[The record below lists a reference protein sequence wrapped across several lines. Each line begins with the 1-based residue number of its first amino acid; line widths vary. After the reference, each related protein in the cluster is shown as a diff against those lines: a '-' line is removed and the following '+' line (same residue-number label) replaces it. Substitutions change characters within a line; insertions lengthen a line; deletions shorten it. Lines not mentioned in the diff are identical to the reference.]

1 MNDRQ
6 ALMRNIQAIGLSM
19 YDLHLFLDTHPED
32 RTALEL
38 YKRYRAK
45 YDALVGEY
53 ERQYGPLT
61 AGSEASTRDGWR
73 WVEDPWPWEITA
85 NEEA

>member
-6 ALMRNIQAIGLSM
+6 ALLRNIQAIGLSM
-19 YDLHLFLDTHPED
+19 HDIHLFLDTHPDD

-38 YKRYRAK
+38 FRRYLSK
-45 YDALVGEY
+45 YETLVAGY
-53 ERQYGPLT
+53 ERLYGPLT
-61 AGSEASTRDGWR
+61 VNSEASTADGWKWIR
-73 WVEDPWPWEITA
+73 DPWPWEYAA

>member
-19 YDLHLFLDTHPED
+19 YDVHLFLDTHPD
-32 RTALEL
+32 NKTALEL
-38 YKRYRAK
+38 FKRYRAK
-45 YDALVGEY
+45 YETLVAGY
-53 ERQYGPLT
+53 ERLYGPLT
-61 AGSEASTRDGWR
+61 AGSEASTADGWR
-73 WVEDPWPWEITA
+73 WITDPWPWEYAA